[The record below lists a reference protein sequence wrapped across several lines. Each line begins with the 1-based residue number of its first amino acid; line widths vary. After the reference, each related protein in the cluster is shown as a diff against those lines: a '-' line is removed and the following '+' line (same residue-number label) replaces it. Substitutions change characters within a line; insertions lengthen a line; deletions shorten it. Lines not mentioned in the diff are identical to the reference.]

1 MATEITMPKLSDTM
15 TEGRFG
21 SWRKSVGDR
30 VERGE
35 IIAEVETDKAVME
48 LEAFATGILL
58 EQRAVAGDLI
68 AVGGVL
74 GLIGAP
80 GETAAP
86 AGPAVVSP
94 TLVPQEIG
102 PERIMDPEPPPSTVA
117 GAVEHQP
124 EQAGPVVRRRAR
136 EMGIDLALVAGSGP
150 GGRILLEDLERF
162 SGVSIGAAELSPRDE
177 VEKVELPAAAVAPAP
192 EEAWR
197 STIHQGVPP
206 NGERLPHS
214 RMRTAIAR
222 TVSEA
227 WRTIPHFYLAV
238 EVAMDTAAE
247 VQREWRLSGGSISVN
262 DLVIKA
268 AALALAKYPLAN
280 ASWAGDSTE
289 LHHQINIGIAVAL
302 SDGLLVPVLHGCEG
316 LGLKEIAARTPPL
329 VARARNGQLSATELL
344 GATFTISNL
353 GMYGTTS
360 FAAVIHP
367 GQAAILA
374 VGALR
379 DGLVAKNG
387 APAIAKVMT
396 LTLSAD
402 HRILDGAYAAEFLGE
417 VKNILET
424 PVRLL
429 H

>member
-21 SWRKSVGDR
+21 SWRKGVGER

-35 IIAEVETDKAVME
+35 VIAEIETDKAVME

-68 AVGGVL
+68 PVGAVI
-74 GLIGAP
+74 GLIGVP
-80 GETAAP
+80 GEAAG
-86 AGPAVVSP
+86 AAVAAP
-94 TLVPQEIG
+94 TLVPPEIG
-102 PERIMDPEPPPSTVA
+102 PERIMAPEPPHTVVRT
-117 GAVEHQP
+117 VEHPP

-162 SGVSIGAAELSPRDE
+162 SGVSIGPVEVSPRDDAE
-177 VEKVELPAAAVAPAP
+177 AEPSPSPVVLAP
-192 EEAWR
+192 EEAA
-197 STIHQGVPP
+197 TATVHQGGAPT
-206 NGERLPHS
+206 GERVSHS

-227 WRTIPHFYLAV
+227 WRTIPHFYLSV
-238 EVAMDTAAE
+238 EVAMDAAE
-247 VQREWRLSGGSISVN
+247 EVRRELRLSGGSMSVN

-268 AALALAKYPLAN
+268 SALALVSYPLVN
-280 ASWAGDSTE
+280 ASLAGDSTE
-289 LHHQINIGIAVAL
+289 LHHEINIGIAVAL
-302 SDGLLVPVLHGCEG
+302 PDGLLVPVLQGCNG
-316 LGLKEIAARTPPL
+316 LGLKEIAARTPAL

-353 GMYGTTS
+353 GMYGINS

-374 VGALR
+374 VGTMR
-379 DGLVAKNG
+379 DCPVAKNG
-387 APAIAKVMT
+387 VVTIGKVLT

-402 HRILDGAYAAEFLGE
+402 HRILDGAYAAEFLRE
-417 VKNILET
+417 VKTILET

-429 H
+429 I